1 MARTKKLGDLLK
13 NLRNNPLFWAEDAKT
28 DFTEEIVRLMKEQGV
43 NRKELAQRLGTSQSY
58 ITKLLN
64 ENVNFTVESMSK
76 IAFALGGKMK
86 INVIPTTDA
95 KMQDASCSV
104 IYDTLQYNACP
115 CSEKDIYRRYFAD
128 IAKDENDIEAS
139 NIVQLPILTTNNW
152 HDVDSEA
159 RRLVI

>member
-28 DFTEEIVRLMKEQGV
+28 DFTEEIVLLMKEQGV

-64 ENVNFTVESMSK
+64 ENINFTIESMSK

-95 KMQDASCSV
+95 KTKDASCSV
-104 IYDTLQYNACP
+104 ICDTLQYNACP
-115 CSEKDIYRRYFAD
+115 CSEKDIYSRDFIG
-128 IAKDENDIEAS
+128 IAAQDANDIGAS
-139 NIVQLPILTTNNW
+139 NIVKFPSLNTNNW
-152 HDVDSEA
+152 RNAEVGEM
-159 RRLVI
+159 VI